1 MLDVLV
7 RAGCFIAII
16 ILGYILRKIQFFKE
30 EDFTVLSKIVL
41 RITLPA
47 AIVTSFAGKK
57 VETSML
63 LLSFM
68 GISIGAVYILLAF
81 VLNRRKSKEDTIF
94 DVVNL
99 SGYNIGAFTM
109 PFVQNFLGPV
119 GVISTSLFD
128 VGNAFVC
135 LGGSH
140 GIGIILKQGGKLSAK
155 KIVKNLLKSI
165 AFDTYIIMLIV
176 NMANVTLPSPIL
188 SFAGIVGNANAFM
201 AMLMIGVG
209 FKLSGDKAQIG
220 KIVKTLSVRYGVG
233 LLFALGSY
241 FLLPFPK
248 EVKVALVILAF
259 SPLPSSSPVYTE
271 DLKGDVG
278 LSSALNSIS
287 IVCSITFIVAILLI
301 ML

>member
-1 MLDVLV
+1 MLDILV
-7 RAGCFIAII
+7 RAGCFIGII
-16 ILGYILRKIQFFKE
+16 ILGYVLRKINFFKE

-47 AIVTSFAGKK
+47 AIVTSFAGKQ
-57 VETSML
+57 VELPML
-63 LLSFM
+63 LLSLM
-68 GISIGAVYILLAF
+68 GIGIGAVYMGLAF
-81 VLNRRKSKEDTIF
+81 MLNRRKPKEDTVF

-109 PFVQNFLGPV
+109 PFVQSFLGPV

-140 GIGIILKQGGKLSAK
+140 GIGICLKQGGKLSIK
-155 KIVKNLLKSI
+155 KIVKTMLKSL
-165 AFDTYIIMLIV
+165 AFDTYLIMLLIG
-176 NMANVTLPSPIL
+176 MAHITLPSPIL
-188 SFAGIVGNANAFM
+188 SFAQLVGNANPFI

-209 FKLSGDKAQIG
+209 FKLSGDKEKIG
-220 KIVKTLSVRYGVG
+220 RIVRTLCVRYGVG
-233 LLFALGSY
+233 LAFALSCF
-241 FLLPFPK
+241 FLLPFPR
-248 EVKVALVILAF
+248 EVKVALMILAF
-259 SPLPSSSPVYTE
+259 SPFPSSSPAYTA
-271 DLKGDVG
+271 DLEGDVG

-287 IVCSITFIVAILLI
+287 IVCSITFIVIILMV

>member
-16 ILGYILRKIQFFKE
+16 ILGYILRRIKFFKE
-30 EDFTVLSKIVL
+30 EDFAVLSKIVL

-57 VETSML
+57 VNPAML
-63 LLSFM
+63 TLSLM
-68 GISIGAVYILLAF
+68 GIGIGAVYIDLAF
-81 VLNRRKSKEDTIF
+81 LLNRRKEKEEKIF

-140 GIGIILKQGGKLSAK
+140 GIGIILKQGGKLSVK

-176 NMANVTLPSPIL
+176 NMANITLPSPIL
-188 SFAGIVGNANAFM
+188 SFAEIVGNANAFT

-209 FKLSGDKAQIG
+209 FKLSGDRAKIG
-220 KIVKTLSVRYGVG
+220 KIVKMLSIRYGVG
-233 LLFALGSY
+233 LIFALGC
-241 FLLPFPK
+241 FFILPFPK
-248 EVKVALVILAF
+248 EVKVALMILAF
-259 SPLPSSSPVYTE
+259 SPLPSSSPAYTE

-287 IVCSITFIVAILLI
+287 IVCSIVFIVSILLI

>member
-1 MLDVLV
+1 MLDILV
-7 RAGCFIAII
+7 RAGCFVGII
-16 ILGYILRKIQFFKE
+16 ILGRVLRKIKFFKE

-57 VETSML
+57 VEISML
-63 LLSFM
+63 LLSLM
-68 GISIGAVYILLAF
+68 GIGIGAVYIGLAF
-81 VLNRRKSKEDTIF
+81 ALNRRRPKEDTIF

-109 PFVQNFLGPV
+109 PFVQSFLGPV

-140 GIGIILKQGGKLSAK
+140 GIGICLKQGGKLSIK
-155 KIVKNLLKSI
+155 KIIRTMLKSV
-165 AFDTYIIMLIV
+165 AFDTYLIMLLIG
-176 NMANVTLPSPIL
+176 MAKITLPSPIL
-188 SFAGIVGNANAFM
+188 SFAQLIGNANPFI

-209 FKLSGDKAQIG
+209 LKLSGDKEKIG
-220 KIVKTLSVRYGVG
+220 RIIRTLCVRYGVG
-233 LLFALGSY
+233 LLFALGCCY
-241 FLLPFPK
+241 LLPFPR
-248 EVKVALVILAF
+248 EVEIALMILAF
-259 SPLPSSSPVYTE
+259 SPFPSSSPAYTA
-271 DLKGDVG
+271 DLEGDVG

-287 IVCSITFIVAILLI
+287 IVCSITFIVIIL
-301 ML
+301 MLML

>member
-16 ILGYILRKIQFFKE
+16 ILGYTLRRIKFFKE
-30 EDFTVLSKIVL
+30 EDFAVLSKIVL

-57 VETSML
+57 VDPAML
-63 LLSFM
+63 TLSLM
-68 GISIGAVYILLAF
+68 GIGIGGIYIVLAF
-81 VLNRRKSKEDTIF
+81 LLNRRKEKESKIF

-140 GIGIILKQGGKLSAK
+140 GIGIILKQGGKLSVK

-176 NMANVTLPSPIL
+176 NMANITLPSSIL
-188 SFAGIVGNANAFM
+188 SFAEIVGNANAFI

-220 KIVKTLSVRYGVG
+220 KIVKMLSIRYGVG
-233 LLFALGSY
+233 LIFALGC
-241 FLLPFPK
+241 FFILPFPK
-248 EVKVALVILAF
+248 EVKVALMILAF
-259 SPLPSSSPVYTE
+259 SPLPSSSPAYTE

-287 IVCSITFIVAILLI
+287 IVCSIVFIVSILLI

>member
-7 RAGCFIAII
+7 RAGCFVAII
-16 ILGYILRKIQFFKE
+16 ILGYILRKINFFKE

-57 VETSML
+57 VELPML
-63 LLSFM
+63 LLSLM

-81 VLNRRKSKEDTIF
+81 ALNRRKSKEDTIF

-109 PFVQNFLGPV
+109 PFVQNFLGPI

-140 GIGIILKQGGKLSAK
+140 GIGICLKHGGKLSIK
-155 KIVKNLLKSI
+155 KVVKTMLKSV
-165 AFDTYIIMLIV
+165 AFDTYIIMLVLGI
-176 NMANVTLPSPIL
+176 ANITLPSPIL
-188 SFAGIVGNANAFM
+188 SFAQLVGNANPFI

-209 FKLSGDKAQIG
+209 FKLSGDKEKIG
-220 KIVKTLSVRYGVG
+220 RIVRTLCVRYGVG
-233 LLFALGSY
+233 LVFALVCF

-248 EVKVALVILAF
+248 EVKVALMILAF
-259 SPLPSSSPVYTE
+259 SPFPSSSPAYTD

-287 IVCSITFIVAILLI
+287 IVCSIILIVSVLLI

>member
-1 MLDVLV
+1 MLNILT

-16 ILGYILRKIQFFKE
+16 ILGYVLRKIKFFKE
-30 EDFTVLSKIVL
+30 QDFAVLSKIVL

-47 AIVTSFAGKK
+47 AIVTSFAGKQIE
-57 VETSML
+57 VSML
-63 LLSFM
+63 TLTLM
-68 GISIGAVYILLAF
+68 GIGIGAVYIGLAF
-81 VLNRRKSKEDTIF
+81 LLNRRKEKELKIF

-128 VGNAFVC
+128 VGNAFIC

-140 GIGIILKQGGKLSAK
+140 GIGIILKQGGKLSFG
-155 KIVKNLLKSI
+155 KIAKNLLKSV
-165 AFDTYIIMLIV
+165 AFDTYIIMLLI
-176 NMANVTLPSPIL
+176 NMANITLPSPIL
-188 SFAGIVGNANAFM
+188 SFAEIVGNANAFV

-209 FKLSGDKAQIG
+209 FKLSGDKSQIG
-220 KIVKTLSVRYGVG
+220 KIMKMLGVRYGVG
-233 LLFALGSY
+233 LLFALCAY
-241 FLLPFPK
+241 FLLPFAK
-248 EVKVALVILAF
+248 EVKVALMILAF
-259 SPLPSSSPVYTE
+259 SPLPSSSPAYTE

-287 IVCSITFIVAILLI
+287 IVCSIVFIVIILLV

>member
-1 MLDVLV
+1 MLDILV
-7 RAGCFIAII
+7 RAGCFVGII
-16 ILGYILRKIQFFKE
+16 ILGCVLRKIKFFKE

-57 VETSML
+57 VEISML
-63 LLSFM
+63 LLSLM
-68 GISIGAVYILLAF
+68 GIGIGAVYIGLAF
-81 VLNRRKSKEDTIF
+81 ALNRRRPKEDTIF

-109 PFVQNFLGPV
+109 PFVQSFLGPV

-140 GIGIILKQGGKLSAK
+140 GIGICLKQGGKLSIK
-155 KIVKNLLKSI
+155 KIIRTMLRSV
-165 AFDTYIIMLIV
+165 AFDTYLIMLLV
-176 NMANVTLPSPIL
+176 GMAKITLPSPIL
-188 SFAGIVGNANAFM
+188 SFAQLIGNANPFI

-209 FKLSGDKAQIG
+209 FKLSGDKEKIG
-220 KIVKTLSVRYGVG
+220 RIVRTLSVRYGVG
-233 LLFALGSY
+233 LLFALGCFY
-241 FLLPFPK
+241 LLPFPR
-248 EVKVALVILAF
+248 EVRVALIILAF
-259 SPLPSSSPVYTE
+259 SPFPSSSPIYTD
-271 DLKGDVG
+271 DLEGDVG

-287 IVCSITFIVAILLI
+287 IVCSITFIVIIL
-301 ML
+301 MLML